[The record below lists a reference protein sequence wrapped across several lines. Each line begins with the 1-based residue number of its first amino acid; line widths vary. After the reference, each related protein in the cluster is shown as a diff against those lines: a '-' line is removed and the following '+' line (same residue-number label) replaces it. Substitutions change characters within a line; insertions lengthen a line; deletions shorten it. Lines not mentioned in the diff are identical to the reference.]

1 MAVGLW
7 EYNASV
13 TSQKHTGPIAVVG
26 ATTWGITLAI
36 ILARRGI
43 HVQVLAR
50 TQEEAEV
57 LELEREHVARLPGYA
72 FPASMHVTA
81 TAFEAFDGATA
92 LIYAVP
98 ATHMR
103 SNLQATASVISGT
116 PLIISGAKGLERGS
130 SKRMSEVMTEE
141 LPPVLHSRVC
151 ALSGPNLAKEIVKN
165 KPATSVVASA
175 DARSAE
181 EAQAALNV
189 GTFRVYTNTDIV
201 GVEFGGA
208 LKNIIAIGAGIS
220 DGLDYGNNAKASFLT
235 RGLAEIA
242 RLGVAAGA
250 NPLTFAGLAG
260 LGDLMTTCYSPLSR
274 NYRLGTE
281 IARGKALEDV
291 LAEMG
296 EVVEGVNTTPAA
308 LEIAQALGVEMPI
321 TEITNRILFEELSIK
336 EAVFQLLAR
345 EPKPEW
351 AGIKD

>member
-1 MAVGLW
+1 M
-7 EYNASV
+7 
-13 TSQKHTGPIAVVG
+13 TSQQQAGQIAVVG
-26 ATTWGITLAI
+26 ATTWGTTLAI
-36 ILARRGI
+36 ILAKQGTR
-43 HVQVLAR
+43 VQVLAR
-50 TQEEAEV
+50 TQEEAG
-57 LELEREHVARLPGYA
+57 LLEREREHAVRLPGFA
-72 FPASMHVTA
+72 FPASMHATA
-81 TAFEAFDGATA
+81 TVSEAFSGAA
-92 LIYAVP
+92 AVIYAVP

-103 SNLQATASVISGT
+103 SNLQATVQYISGT
-116 PLIISGAKGLERGS
+116 PLIISVAKGLERES

-141 LPPVLHSRVC
+141 LPQSLHSRVC
-151 ALSGPNLAKEIVKN
+151 ALSGPNLAKEIVRD

-175 DARSAE
+175 DVRAAE

-189 GTFRVYTNTDIV
+189 GTFRVYTNTDII
-201 GVEFGGA
+201 GVELGGA
-208 LKNIIAIGAGIS
+208 LKNIIAIGAGIA

-281 IARGKALEDV
+281 LAQGRALEDV

-308 LEIAQALGVEMPI
+308 LEMARALGVEMPI
-321 TEITNRILFEELSIK
+321 TEMTNRILFEGLGIK

-351 AGIKD
+351 AGIQA